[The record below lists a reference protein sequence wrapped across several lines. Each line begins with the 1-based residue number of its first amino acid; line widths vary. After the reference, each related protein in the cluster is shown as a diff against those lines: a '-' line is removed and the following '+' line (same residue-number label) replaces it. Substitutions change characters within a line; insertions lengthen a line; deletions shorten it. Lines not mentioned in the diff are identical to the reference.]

1 MRSMK
6 DWNSGRPSNYESFID
21 TNAGKQED
29 QRKQK
34 LIVILLYN
42 SDRNSE
48 TVKDIINP
56 FIYFKICKTNPF
68 LHIVFVQH
76 EIIIQ

>member
-1 MRSMK
+1 M
-6 DWNSGRPSNYESFID
+6 E
-21 TNAGKQED
+21 TNAEKQARGKHTP
-29 QRKQK
+29 
-34 LIVILLYN
+34 IFILLLDYFQ
-42 SDRNSE
+42 NSE
-48 TVKDIINP
+48 TVKGIINP